1 MFYGEGGDGDEGEDG
16 DKKDDEEEKTETVES
31 LEVGRSEERRVGE
44 SYGRVKWRDCV
55 QGESLSDWDLV

>member
-1 MFYGEGGDGDEGEDG
+1 MCFMGEGGDGDEG
-16 DKKDDEEEKTETVES
+16 DKEDDEEVETGMVES
-31 LEVGRSEERRVGE
+31 GEVGRGE